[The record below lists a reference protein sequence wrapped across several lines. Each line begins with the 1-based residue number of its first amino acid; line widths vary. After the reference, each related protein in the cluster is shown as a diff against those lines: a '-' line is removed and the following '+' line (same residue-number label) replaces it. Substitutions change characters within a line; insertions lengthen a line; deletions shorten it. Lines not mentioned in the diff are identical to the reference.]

1 MDSEGRTALH
11 LAVAHQNEAAVKV
24 LLSLDKCKV
33 SAQDNMNR
41 SPLHWAAVLG
51 NPQLVK
57 MLLEKN
63 ADFTAADGNGATAL
77 HYVAQSNFSETVAVF
92 LSFDKIKDIPDKDG
106 RTALMWAAGK
116 GSENALKT
124 MLERNLDVHAT
135 DKTGGTALH
144 SAAYS
149 GHVNCVKLLIQF
161 GACVDALDMLEHT
174 PIYRACEMGHTEV
187 VNSLILNG
195 ATVNLEDQD
204 GRTLLHWAALGGHAP
219 ICVALIEQGLAV
231 DSKDSLGRTPL
242 QCAAHGGFVKFMTV
256 LIEHGAEM
264 DHQDKDG
271 ITALHWSCASGH
283 LEAVKLLIRNRA
295 FPNFT
300 ELDTDRLTPLDYAII
315 GDHQDVA
322 QYMIEQG
329 ALTINGIQDIAATT
343 IQKCWRG
350 YNVRKEFEDRKP
362 LLVRHNRTLHG
373 KKRASAAE
381 QKRSLD
387 LPEIQSP
394 RIVSP
399 SIREESHCSVY
410 DSGISLEA
418 STTDENQ
425 DKPCSTSSDERRRA
439 QNDSTAD
446 EMFLSGDTAQENA
459 TERLVANLLHSSS
472 EEQRSSS
479 VNSSP
484 RQGSENN
491 FQNNSDLMRI
501 ISSVLLE
508 ENVELEEGLLFHDD
522 KNFRRY
528 SDPKRDLPEKVPA
541 NKLHSVTSK
550 SEVARRERER
560 LHLIRTKVNAAVL
573 IQRWYRKWTSIR
585 REHIERDLMFSEVK
599 NEQEELNR
607 EVAAL
612 TIQLAWRK
620 HVRLKIE
627 KNSTRTKHP
636 KPKKPPQS
644 TPASCRPKQNG
655 IHIYGRS
662 IEKGPPIGYA
672 NSRSASKRRPG
683 YMKYEPSPA
692 AMSYNMAIDLYHPMG
707 SRQGNSRAAMVTGSA
722 RVRPGS
728 MKRTVSGWSH
738 DVGFLTKMNGQ
749 RTGTR
754 NPRT

>member
-1 MDSEGRTALH
+1 
-11 LAVAHQNEAAVKV
+11 
-24 LLSLDKCKV
+24 
-33 SAQDNMNR
+33 
-41 SPLHWAAVLG
+41 
-51 NPQLVK
+51 
-57 MLLEKN
+57 
-63 ADFTAADGNGATAL
+63 
-77 HYVAQSNFSETVAVF
+77 
-92 LSFDKIKDIPDKDG
+92 
-106 RTALMWAAGK
+106 
-116 GSENALKT
+116 
-124 MLERNLDVHAT
+124 
-135 DKTGGTALH
+135 
-144 SAAYS
+144 
-149 GHVNCVKLLIQF
+149 
-161 GACVDALDMLEHT
+161 
-174 PIYRACEMGHTEV
+174 
-187 VNSLILNG
+187 
-195 ATVNLEDQD
+195 
-204 GRTLLHWAALGGHAP
+204 
-219 ICVALIEQGLAV
+219 
-231 DSKDSLGRTPL
+231 
-242 QCAAHGGFVKFMTV
+242 
-256 LIEHGAEM
+256 
-264 DHQDKDG
+264 
-271 ITALHWSCASGH
+271 
-283 LEAVKLLIRNRA
+283 
-295 FPNFT
+295 
-300 ELDTDRLTPLDYAII
+300 
-315 GDHQDVA
+315 
-322 QYMIEQG
+322 
-329 ALTINGIQDIAATT
+329 
-343 IQKCWRG
+343 
-350 YNVRKEFEDRKP
+350 
-362 LLVRHNRTLHG
+362 
-373 KKRASAAE
+373 
-381 QKRSLD
+381 
-387 LPEIQSP
+387 
-394 RIVSP
+394 
-399 SIREESHCSVY
+399 
-410 DSGISLEA
+410 
-418 STTDENQ
+418 
-425 DKPCSTSSDERRRA
+425 
-439 QNDSTAD
+439 
-446 EMFLSGDTAQENA
+446 MFLSGDTAQENA

-655 IHIYGRS
+655 IHIYGLS
-662 IEKGPPIGYA
+662 IEKGLPIGYA

-683 YMKYEPSPA
+683 YMTYEPSPA

-738 DVGFLTKMNGQ
+738 DVGFLTKMNGKV
-749 RTGTR
+749 
-754 NPRT
+754 

>member
-1 MDSEGRTALH
+1 M
-11 LAVAHQNEAAVKV
+11 
-24 LLSLDKCKV
+24 
-33 SAQDNMNR
+33 
-41 SPLHWAAVLG
+41 
-51 NPQLVK
+51 
-57 MLLEKN
+57 
-63 ADFTAADGNGATAL
+63 
-77 HYVAQSNFSETVAVF
+77 
-92 LSFDKIKDIPDKDG
+92 
-106 RTALMWAAGK
+106 
-116 GSENALKT
+116 
-124 MLERNLDVHAT
+124 
-135 DKTGGTALH
+135 
-144 SAAYS
+144 
-149 GHVNCVKLLIQF
+149 
-161 GACVDALDMLEHT
+161 
-174 PIYRACEMGHTEV
+174 
-187 VNSLILNG
+187 
-195 ATVNLEDQD
+195 
-204 GRTLLHWAALGGHAP
+204 
-219 ICVALIEQGLAV
+219 
-231 DSKDSLGRTPL
+231 
-242 QCAAHGGFVKFMTV
+242 
-256 LIEHGAEM
+256 
-264 DHQDKDG
+264 
-271 ITALHWSCASGH
+271 
-283 LEAVKLLIRNRA
+283 
-295 FPNFT
+295 
-300 ELDTDRLTPLDYAII
+300 
-315 GDHQDVA
+315 
-322 QYMIEQG
+322 
-329 ALTINGIQDIAATT
+329 
-343 IQKCWRG
+343 
-350 YNVRKEFEDRKP
+350 
-362 LLVRHNRTLHG
+362 
-373 KKRASAAE
+373 
-381 QKRSLD
+381 
-387 LPEIQSP
+387 
-394 RIVSP
+394 
-399 SIREESHCSVY
+399 
-410 DSGISLEA
+410 
-418 STTDENQ
+418 
-425 DKPCSTSSDERRRA
+425 

-599 NEQEELNR
+599 NEHEELNR

-627 KNSTRTKHP
+627 KNSTSTKHP

-738 DVGFLTKMNGQ
+738 DVGFLTKMNGKV
-749 RTGTR
+749 
-754 NPRT
+754 